1 LFWHISKKLCA
12 CGAVEEDDV
21 LAFVQD
27 TIRSVWTLELLVL
40 MQQGADRAWPT
51 AELVAALRANT
62 RVVTE
67 GLSALES
74 VGLVRLDEAGMVRY
88 RPASSALAETIRDVV
103 DLYNRKPLAV
113 VRTILT
119 SPTDKIQTFADAF
132 RFRK

>member
-1 LFWHISKKLCA
+1 MK
-12 CGAVEEDDV
+12 EDDV
-21 LAFVQD
+21 LAFVRD

-40 MQQGADRAWPT
+40 MEQDSAHAWQI
-51 AELVAALRANT
+51 AELVVTLRANA

-67 GLSALES
+67 GLAALEAAGL
-74 VGLVRLDEAGMVRY
+74 VGLDDVGLYRY
-88 RPASSALAETIRDVV
+88 QPASPALTATVRHVI

-119 SPTDKIQTFADAF
+119 SPTEKIQIFADAF

>member
-1 LFWHISKKLCA
+1 LFWHISKNLCA

-21 LAFVQD
+21 LAFVRD

-51 AELVAALRANT
+51 TELVAALRANA

-74 VGLVRLDEAGMVRY
+74 VGLVRLDGIGLYRY
-88 RPASSALAETIRDVV
+88 RPASSALAETIRHVV

>member
-1 LFWHISKKLCA
+1 MT
-12 CGAVEEDDV
+12 EDDV
-21 LAFVQD
+21 LAFVREA
-27 TIRSVWTLELLVL
+27 IRSVWTLELLVL
-40 MQQGADRAWPT
+40 MQQDGERVWQT

-67 GLSALES
+67 GLSALDAA
-74 VGLVRLDEAGMVRY
+74 GLLRTEEAGSY
-88 RPASSALAETIRDVV
+88 RFHPATKEQTETIREVV
-103 DLYNRKPLAV
+103 DLYNRKPMAV

>member
-1 LFWHISKKLCA
+1 
-12 CGAVEEDDV
+12 VEEDNL
-21 LAFVQD
+21 LALVRD

-51 AELVAALRANT
+51 AELVAAMRANT

-67 GLSALES
+67 GLAALES
-74 VGLVRLDEAGMVRY
+74 VGLVRLDEVGMYRY
-88 RPASSALAETIRDVV
+88 RPVSPALAETIRQVV

-119 SPTDKIQTFADAF
+119 SPSDKIQTFADAF
-132 RFRK
+132 RFRR

>member
-1 LFWHISKKLCA
+1 M
-12 CGAVEEDDV
+12 EEDDV